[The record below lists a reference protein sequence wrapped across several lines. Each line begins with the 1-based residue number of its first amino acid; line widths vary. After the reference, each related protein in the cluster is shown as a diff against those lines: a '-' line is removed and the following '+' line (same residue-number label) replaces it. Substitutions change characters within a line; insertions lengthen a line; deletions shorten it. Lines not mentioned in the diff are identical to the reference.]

1 MKNTGAQV
9 LAIMLAIIL
18 GLVGCSHDS
27 GGSEP
32 RYTVWT
38 DVGTYDEF
46 QSNFPGPLDEGM
58 FLFAEFT
65 NEQFA
70 QIAPSLSGAS
80 DHKHSWTKAQL
91 KDWCVGRGFDNST
104 ANEYSS
110 WLASI
115 NHGMIASRRGNL
127 VDLILK

>member
-1 MKNTGAQV
+1 MKNTMAQV
-9 LAIMLAIIL
+9 LAVWAAIIL

-27 GGSEP
+27 GDSEP
-32 RYTVWT
+32 RHTVWT
-38 DVGTYDEF
+38 DVGTYSEF
-46 QSNFPGPLDEGM
+46 QSSFQRTLDDGM
-58 FLFAEFT
+58 FLYAEFT

-70 QIAPSLSGAS
+70 QIAPTLSGAS

-104 ANEYSS
+104 ANEYAS

>member
-1 MKNTGAQV
+1 MKNTMAQV
-9 LAIMLAIIL
+9 SAILVAIIL

-27 GGSEP
+27 GDSEP

-38 DVGTYDEF
+38 DVGTYSDF
-46 QSNFPGPLDEGM
+46 QSSFQKTLNDGM
-58 FLFAEFT
+58 FLYAEFT
-65 NEQFA
+65 NQQFA
-70 QIAPSLSGAS
+70 QIAPTLSGAS

-91 KDWCVGRGFDNST
+91 RDWCVGRGFDNST
-104 ANEYSS
+104 ANEYSA

-115 NHGMIASRRGNL
+115 NHGMIVSRRGNL